1 LGRLDWNF
9 GDILQLQGCIRWH
22 RARREQ
28 AVIAPL
34 HELSRVR
41 DAAYLKHLHG
51 VFGVEHFLFFVS
63 DPTADALLQ
72 ARELDA

>member
-1 LGRLDWNF
+1 MSSDGSWVT
-9 GDILQLQGCIRWH
+9 DITSIWTRQGWLYL
-22 RARREQ
+22 

-63 DPTADALLQ
+63 DPTADALQQ
-72 ARELDA
+72 ARELDASGE